1 MSKVFLVTD
10 ASWVANEVRAGLSL
24 GEWDI
29 KEISDPRLTTS
40 LVMEERPEAVIV
52 DMQVGTMGGM
62 AVIRGIRGEVDEAD
76 RPRTVLL
83 LDRSADEFIAR
94 RAGDRSMRQRYEPR
108 SHQNPGS
115 PRRNSQPFVFSP
127 QPTLTRAP
135 GRSSTNLLRMS

>member
-29 KEISDPRLTTS
+29 DEISDPRLTTS
-40 LVMEERPEAVIV
+40 LVMEKRPDAVIV
-52 DMQVGTMGGM
+52 DMQVGSMGGM
-62 AVIRGIRGEVDEAD
+62 AVIRGIRGEIDEAD

-94 RAGDRSMRQRYEPR
+94 RAGADACVLKPINAYELRTALQR
-108 SHQNPGS
+108 G
-115 PRRNSQPFVFSP
+115 
-127 QPTLTRAP
+127 LTP
-135 GRSSTNLLRMS
+135 SSNTVEEE